1 LKDFREAEINVWML
15 TGDRGETAL
24 EIGYSCGL
32 FDRDDLIVY
41 SILEDDP

>member
-1 LKDFREAEINVWML
+1 ML

-32 FDRDDLIVY
+32 FDREGLEVY
-41 SILEDDP
+41 SILEEEM